1 MKMIRGKIKQIELE
15 IKYNIFTEQ
24 KKLKAVQTVKELLD
38 QIDFTVE
45 VVPLEDI
52 EKLSRLLVTLKG
64 KPLNEEENRL
74 IEKIVKSNRL
84 MYK

>member
-74 IEKIVKSNRL
+74 IEKIVKTNHL
-84 MYK
+84 M

>member
-1 MKMIRGKIKQIELE
+1 MKMIRGKIKQFELE

-74 IEKIVKSNRL
+74 IEKIVKSNHL
-84 MYK
+84 M